1 MDDRL
6 RIALLIDADNAS
18 AATLQYVLSELDD
31 LGVTNVRRAY
41 GDWGKPHLQRWRDAL
56 LASAIQPIQ
65 QIAYASK
72 GNASDMAMVVDAMD
86 LLHTARFDAFAL
98 MSSDSDFTP
107 LAMRLRAGN
116 MQVYGFGKASTPVAF
131 KSACSKFYHVD
142 VSEESETG
150 AANAQTPIDMGNDK
164 VVAGSVVAK
173 ATATPLPIDPRRKR
187 TTTELQ
193 ADTELVGVLKRAT
206 IATADDDGWS
216 HLGKMGNQLGFVTP
230 KSYGYKSLKPL
241 IVATGLFEVRA
252 DGTHVKLLDSQAT
265 KAKKK
270 ATKPQAAQKPG

>member
-41 GDWGKPHLQRWRDAL
+41 GDWGRPHLQRWRDAL

-142 VSEESETG
+142 VSEESDTG
-150 AANAQTPIDMGNDK
+150 ALNAQAAVENDNGK
-164 VVAGSVVAK
+164 VVAGSVAAK
-173 ATATPLPIDPRRKR
+173 APAVPLPIDPRRKR
-187 TTTELQ
+187 TTQELQ

-241 IVATGLFEVRA
+241 IVATGLFQVRT
-252 DGTHVKLLDSQAT
+252 DGTHVKLQDSQAP

-270 ATKPQAAQKPG
+270 ASKPQVQKKPG

>member
-41 GDWGKPHLQRWRDAL
+41 GDWGKPHLQRWRDEL